1 MSVGWEV
8 FLGLEKISGIGGFVG
23 LLDPWDLS
31 DWWDWTNLV
40 LSVFGHLHVNNKKIY
55 FLINLTKS
63 LKNVL
68 HRF

>member
-40 LSVFGHLHVNNKKIY
+40 LSVFGHLYVK
-55 FLINLTKS
+55 
-63 LKNVL
+63 
-68 HRF
+68 